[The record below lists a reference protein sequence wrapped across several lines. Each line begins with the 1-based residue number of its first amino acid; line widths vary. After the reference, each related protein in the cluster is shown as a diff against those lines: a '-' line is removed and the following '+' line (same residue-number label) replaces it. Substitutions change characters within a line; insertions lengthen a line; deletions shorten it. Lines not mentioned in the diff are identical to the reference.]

1 MFKNDERYWNIH
13 QLNKWFAISSV
24 LFVAAFVWMFIDDND
39 DEYKVYQRNF
49 RQLEI
54 QMAEAEL
61 AEELEI
67 VKSERIDY
75 EAKVQKA
82 QAHLDAQTSLADS
95 LQNRLIFLKGV
106 FYKDNMNFQG
116 QKSQIDALKYLV
128 ERDNTHETDHG
139 KDHSAENRKIY
150 DDAIALLH

>member
-95 LQNRLIFLKGV
+95 LQNRLIF
-106 FYKDNMNFQG
+106 F
-116 QKSQIDALKYLV
+116 
-128 ERDNTHETDHG
+128 ERC
-139 KDHSAENRKIY
+139 
-150 DDAIALLH
+150 LL